1 MNLNYDELMRMLDIE
16 HPEDFSYFE
25 NMADLLESEE
35 SIERE
40 AICGL
45 LAKAD
50 KAAIAE
56 LIRDYIDD
64 VCENVPSN
72 EAELFTLLDTIKLSL
87 SGMARQSAREDT
99 MVVML
104 ADELLRFR
112 QWYSH
117 KKKVLCTDKDDRT
130 ESAVTVAEAVALY
143 RLEKI
148 GEAEYDYD
156 FSDVLDYPIDEYIIA
171 FADLSDEDEEEYA
184 EDFLYDDIDYDRE
197 ESEQ

>member
-1 MNLNYDELMRMLDIE
+1 MNYDELMRMLDIE